1 MDTPDVFPPALPSD
15 FPGGKRSGPPSRPL
29 GEAPEDQ
36 EPVTGPL
43 GAVEALLRH
52 PRRIVYQLRLAR
64 GARLAGFLVL
74 VTIFCAL
81 VYGVVVGSF
90 SRGTQWWAAPVKISL
105 GFLASGL
112 ICLPSL
118 YIFSCL
124 SGSQARFREVIGL
137 LTGLMA
143 LATVL
148 LIGFAPVAWVFSQ
161 STTSVSLMGG
171 LHLAFWPIASYFGVR
186 FLVQGFRHLH
196 TAMDGN
202 LRVWVGIFIV
212 VALQMMT
219 TLRPIVGTSS
229 DFLQSEKKF
238 FVTHWL
244 ECLAA
249 PRQDTLHR

>member
-1 MDTPDVFPPALPSD
+1 MDTPYPPVLPPD
-15 FPGGKRSGPPSRPL
+15 FPGAKRSAQLLRPL
-29 GEAPEDQ
+29 GELPEDQ
-36 EPVTGPL
+36 EPVNGPIA
-43 GAVEALLRH
+43 AVEALLRH
-52 PRRIVYQLRLAR
+52 PRRIVYQLRQAKSGHLAWLL
-64 GARLAGFLVL
+64 GL

-81 VYGVVVGSF
+81 VYGLVVGSF
-90 SRGTQWWAAPVKISL
+90 SQGTQLWAAPVKVSI

-137 LTGLMA
+137 LAGLLA

-171 LHLAFWPIASYFGVR
+171 LHLIFWLIASYFGLR
-186 FLVQGFRHLH
+186 FLIQGFRHLQ

-202 LRVWVGIFIV
+202 LKVWVGIFIV
-212 VALQMMT
+212 VALQMTT
-219 TLRPIVGTSS
+219 TLRPIVGTSPS
-229 DFLQSEKKF
+229 FLQSEKKF
-238 FVTHWL
+238 FVAHWFD
-244 ECLAA
+244 CLNA
-249 PRQDTLHR
+249 PTRTVGR